1 MSTRGPTESAASRGG
16 SSKAA
21 KPHLLG
27 RRWWNA
33 LLLAALA
40 LAGGAASA
48 HEMSMAEMELR
59 ETSQGEFQWQWVAS
73 GNRPASQDLIPAWP
87 EGCTADANVLRCGE
101 AGLQGR
107 LVIDGVGKRY
117 SAALVKVF
125 WLDGQFRV
133 YTLTGAQ
140 PSVRLYGSAD
150 DKRGMGEIAWA
161 YLLLGVEHILS
172 GFDHLLFVIGLLFLV
187 GFRRRLVWTISAF
200 TVAHSLTLA
209 SAALG
214 WVTLRSAPVEASI
227 ALSIVLVA
235 SEALR
240 QRETLARRLPAMVAF
255 FFGLVHGL
263 GFAGAL
269 QEIGLPQQHLVTALL
284 TFNLGVELGQLLTV
298 GVAWALVWVVGRWPW
313 AARLKA
319 PILYAI
325 GGLAAYWSL
334 LRVVAMAA

>member
-1 MSTRGPTESAASRGG
+1 MSPPGRPKGEYRSAWREGTRV
-16 SSKAA
+16 K
-21 KPHLLG
+21 
-27 RRWWNA
+27 RWWRA

-40 LAGGAASA
+40 LTGTAVSA
-48 HEMSMAEMELR
+48 HELSMAEMEMR
-59 ETSQGEFQWQWVAS
+59 ETSRGEFQWQWVAS
-73 GNRPASQDLIPAWP
+73 GSRPASQDLTPAWP

-101 AGLQGR
+101 AGLQGK

-125 WLDGQFRV
+125 WLDGQSRV

-140 PSVRLYGSAD
+140 PAVRLYGSAD
-150 DKRGMGEIAWA
+150 DQRGMGEIAWA

-200 TVAHSLTLA
+200 TLAHSLTLA

-240 QRETLARRLPAMVAF
+240 HRETLARRLPAMVAF

-284 TFNLGVELGQLLTV
+284 TFNLGVEFGQLLTV
-298 GVAWALVWVVGRWPW
+298 GIAWALVRLLGRWPW
-313 AARLKA
+313 AARLRA

-334 LRVVAMAA
+334 LRVAAMAG